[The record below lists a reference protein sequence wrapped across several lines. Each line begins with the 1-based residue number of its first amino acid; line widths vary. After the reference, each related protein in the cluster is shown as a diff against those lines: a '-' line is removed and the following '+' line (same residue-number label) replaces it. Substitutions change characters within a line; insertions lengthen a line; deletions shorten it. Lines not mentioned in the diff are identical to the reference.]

1 MSIPTNIRL
10 NKFISNSGICNR
22 RQADEYISQS
32 RVTVNDRIINKLGS
46 KVSLNDQVKFDGKEL
61 SPLKMQYIIINK
73 PKGFHCIN
81 SNSKTIF
88 SLLSSIELK
97 GVKSI
102 DFLKENYTGLL
113 LLSNDNA
120 FINKI
125 NAKKKSI
132 TQIFHLKLNQYFLQK
147 HFNLIKDFKV
157 SDKLAIKSVNY
168 VDGGGKNELGLELF
182 MDSVKDLEKLFF
194 QFNYKIISCDRV
206 LFSSLTKK
214 DLSRGQWRNLSKQ
227 ELINLNNLKINS

>member
-1 MSIPTNIRL
+1 MSIPNNIRL

-22 RQADEYISQS
+22 RQADEYISQG

-132 TQIFHLKLNQYFLQK
+132 TQIVHLKLNQYFLQK

-168 VDGGGKNELGLELF
+168 VDGGGGKRIRIRTFYGF
-182 MDSVKDLEKLFF
+182 
-194 QFNYKIISCDRV
+194 C
-206 LFSSLTKK
+206 
-214 DLSRGQWRNLSKQ
+214 
-227 ELINLNNLKINS
+227 